1 MARPPRWC
9 CIGGTSRAG
18 PPAPAPG
25 RAGHLP
31 FSFSAFCALRLL
43 LEEVCKRCSESSP
56 SSARLGVGNRWGLGD
71 LSRAAFCSSRQS
83 HIPRWERWQP
93 QECLSSS
100 NVCCCFWFRWFV
112 WSVFDLFCFVT
123 FRTSEQGGE
132 KKNPFL
138 MEEANRG
145 L

>member
-9 CIGGTSRAG
+9 CIRGTSRAG
-18 PPAPAPG
+18 SPAPAPG
-25 RAGHLP
+25 RARQLP
-31 FSFSAFCALRLL
+31 FSFSALCAVRLL
-43 LEEVCKRCSESSP
+43 LKEVCKRCSESSP

-83 HIPRWERWQP
+83 HIPGWERWQP

-132 KKNPFL
+132 KKKSLPDG
-138 MEEANRG
+138 RG
-145 L
+145 